1 MTPDLKD
8 IKRRERRFYRVYDD
22 GEIKYTD
29 APKKE
34 EKTEAPIITNPIKIE
49 EKDTGITDTEK
60 KKIIDKILTE
70 MNKNINPDI
79 DEISDVIYSQL
90 SNNNINISQETVKQ
104 VVENNVR
111 TRRPNRDSNKTS
123 SETLSYL
130 NDRKEMELVLDNI
143 VEENI
148 KEITREKNKPKEEK
162 LIIEKKETTSR
173 RSREEKPKQK
183 EESSKK
189 KEESSKKEATK
200 PKKEEFK
207 LDFGEDTEEKIDEND
222 EDLGLKF

>member
-1 MTPDLKD
+1 
-8 IKRRERRFYRVYDD
+8 
-22 GEIKYTD
+22 
-29 APKKE
+29 
-34 EKTEAPIITNPIKIE
+34 
-49 EKDTGITDTEK
+49 
-60 KKIIDKILTE
+60 

-111 TRRPNRDSNKTS
+111 TRRSNRDSNKTS

-207 LDFGEDTEEKIDEND
+207 LDFGEDTEDEIDEND

>member
-1 MTPDLKD
+1 MTADLKD

-34 EKTEAPIITNPIKIE
+34 EKIEAPIITNPIKIE

-162 LIIEKKETTSR
+162 LIVEKKETTSR

-207 LDFGEDTEEKIDEND
+207 LDFGEDTEDEIDEND